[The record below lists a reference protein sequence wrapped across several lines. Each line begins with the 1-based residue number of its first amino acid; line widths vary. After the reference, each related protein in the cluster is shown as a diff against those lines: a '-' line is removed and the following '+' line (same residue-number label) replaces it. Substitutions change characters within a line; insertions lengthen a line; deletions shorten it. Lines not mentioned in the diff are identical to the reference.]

1 MRVKGAETTRS
12 PTRLLEGGVPAAL
25 PCWPSPKWRKVWSR
39 SDLGILSSAPDQSL
53 SKEGATFPS
62 LPSEGKE
69 GDWMGVGEV
78 AGVTSLRG
86 GGGAVRTG
94 RRRRLERVR
103 AKACWSPI
111 HPLFPKVPHS
121 EMVRIGGA
129 RKHIL
134 EVTIVTQ
141 QAGWVWT
148 VGVSRQP
155 PLWVSNSGAQIPAF
169 GPVRGIYPYP
179 GAFVFQP

>member
-1 MRVKGAETTRS
+1 M
-12 PTRLLEGGVPAAL
+12 
-25 PCWPSPKWRKVWSR
+25 
-39 SDLGILSSAPDQSL
+39 GILSSAPDQSL

-69 GDWMGVGEV
+69 GDWKGVGEV

-86 GGGAVRTG
+86 GGGTVRTG

-103 AKACWSPI
+103 AKARWSSI
-111 HPLFPKVPHS
+111 HPPFPKVPPS
-121 EMVRIGGA
+121 GMVRIGGA
-129 RKHIL
+129 RKCIL

-148 VGVSRQP
+148 VWVCADSLHSGSPTLGPRYL
-155 PLWVSNSGAQIPAF
+155 PLPLCEASTPILEPLCFSPDPQSHVARFAG
-169 GPVRGIYPYP
+169 R
-179 GAFVFQP
+179 